1 MNEYYMNYKQWTEE
15 FDEVTKL
22 NEDILADNPYANKLN
37 IDNFPTH
44 RYTDPNT
51 GEVQEYC
58 AASK

>member
-1 MNEYYMNYKQWTEE
+1 MNYKQWTEE
-15 FDEVTKL
+15 FDEVSKL